1 MMAVVVVVLME
12 TVTTM
17 VGMFRGSVP
26 TPGPEEREPNV
37 GLHRLREGCSA
48 VPCSHLHADYI
59 LQ

>member
-1 MMAVVVVVLME
+1 MK
-12 TVTTM
+12 TDTTM
-17 VGMFRGSVP
+17 AGMFRGIAPS
-26 TPGPEEREPNV
+26 PGPEEREPNV